1 MNDHH
6 RPPTPWVWTSFTRK
20 DQRVIFNGFKGCR
33 QDAKGEG
40 KYLEGGKE
48 AGGQLVDQRFCPR
61 IVEGEGFPSRGVGS
75 GSEDA
80 GKNTAPW
87 RTWTISKG
95 KPHFIS
101 KHQFS
106 IIFQTTF
113 KSIMFRCAHEI
124 CVPAAGV
131 PPAEHENAKTRKRQ
145 ARKREKTKTAKTRKR
160 RKHNPFRSTLN
171 TNVIT
176 DLGMCRYVRQ
186 QSIPYTSNTNFIT
199 ALGMCKV
206 CTEAAQSVALWTWTL
221 SQLWACVCTEAVL
234 PVALWTW
241 TLSQLWACVKYV
253 PKQSTA

>member
-1 MNDHH
+1 MHTKSVS
-6 RPPTPWVWTSFTRK
+6 RPRGCRRRNTKTRK
-20 DQRVIFNGFKGCR
+20 R
-33 QDAKGEG
+33 
-40 KYLEGGKE
+40 
-48 AGGQLVDQRFCPR
+48 
-61 IVEGEGFPSRGVGS
+61 
-75 GSEDA
+75 
-80 GKNTAPW
+80 
-87 RTWTISKG
+87 
-95 KPHFIS
+95 
-101 KHQFS
+101 
-106 IIFQTTF
+106 
-113 KSIMFRCAHEI
+113 
-124 CVPAAGV
+124 
-131 PPAEHENAKTRKRQ
+131 ENAKTPSMETGKNEN
-145 ARKREKTKTAKTRKR
+145 AKTAKTRKR

-206 CTEAAQSVALWTWTL
+206 CTETAQSVALWTWTL